1 MRFDGTAR
9 RAHRRRR
16 GPRAAMVSA
25 LAMTLLAGGLVAA
38 PAGTASAA
46 TVDPAAWY
54 ELLNRNSGKALDVC
68 AVSTADGA
76 CVQQY
81 TRSGGANQQWQ
92 FVDSGGGF
100 YRLRAR
106 HSGKVL
112 DVFNWST
119 ADGAAIVQWPDLNGA
134 NQQFRLT
141 DSAGGFVRLLSRHS
155 GKAVEVQNAS
165 TADGARVAQRTDS
178 DAANQQWQLVPVGGT
193 PPPPPP
199 TGTLP
204 SVFRWSSSGVLA
216 GPRPDGAHGNVV
228 AIKDFSVVRHNNQWL
243 IYATTASP
251 SQGWGLVQFAF
262 GDWPQAATAP
272 HTYLDTSAIGPGYR
286 AAPQLFFFA
295 PQNLWYL
302 VYQTGPPTYSTSSDP
317 SNPRSW
323 SAPRTFIASEPPIV
337 TQNKGPGGWI
347 DFWVVCDP
355 ATCYLFFSDDNG
367 HLYRAQT
374 SLASFPNGF
383 TNTQIVLTDSRFA
396 LFEASNVYKIAG
408 QNRYLLIVEAI
419 GSSGR
424 RYFRS
429 WTSTSLTGSWTPLA
443 ATEAEPFAGRGNV
456 TFPAGAWTQDISHG
470 ELVRAG
476 NDQTMTINPCNLRY
490 VYQGMNPNAG
500 GDYIQ
505 LPWRMG
511 LLTQTNSAC

>member
-1 MRFDGTAR
+1 MTFTFDSVVPRAR
-9 RAHRRRR
+9 LRRR
-16 GPRAAMVSA
+16 GWRPGTAVVLAA
-25 LAMTLLAGGLVAA
+25 TLLTGGMVAVRT
-38 PAGTASAA
+38 PAASAA

-54 ELLNRNSGKALDVC
+54 EIVNSNSGKALDVC
-68 AVSTADGA
+68 GVSTADGA

-81 TRSGGANQQWQ
+81 ARSGGTNQQWQ

-119 ADGAAIVQWPDLNGA
+119 VDGGALVQWPDLNGA
-134 NQQFRLT
+134 NQQFRLA
-141 DSAGGFVRLLSRHS
+141 DSPGGLVRLINRNS
-155 GKAVEVQNAS
+155 GKAVEVQGAS
-165 TADGARVAQRTDS
+165 TADGARVVQRTDS
-178 DAANQQWQLVPVGGT
+178 GAANQQWQLVPAGGTT
-193 PPPPPP
+193 PPP
-199 TGTLP
+199 GGNLP
-204 SVFRWSSSGVLA
+204 STFRWSSSGVLA
-216 GPRPDGAHGNVV
+216 GPRPDGAHNNVV

-262 GDWPQAATAP
+262 GDWPQAASAP
-272 HTYLDTSAIGPGYR
+272 HTYLDTSGIGAGYR

-302 VYQTGPPTYSTSSDP
+302 VYQTGPPTYSTSTDP

-323 SAPRTFIASEPPIV
+323 SAPRTFIATEPAIV

-347 DFWVVCDP
+347 DFWVICDP

-374 SLASFPNGF
+374 SLANFPNGF
-383 TNTQIVLTDSRFA
+383 GNTQIVLTDSRFA

-429 WTSTSLTGSWTPLA
+429 WTATSLTGSWTPLA
-443 ATEAEPFAGRGNV
+443 ASEAEPFAGRGNV
-456 TFPAGAWTQDISHG
+456 TFPGGAWTQDISHG
-470 ELVRAG
+470 EMVRAG
-476 NDQTMTINPCNLRY
+476 NDQTMTINPCNLQY
-490 VYQGMNPNAG
+490 VYQGMNPSAG

-511 LLTQTNSAC
+511 LLTQTNSPC